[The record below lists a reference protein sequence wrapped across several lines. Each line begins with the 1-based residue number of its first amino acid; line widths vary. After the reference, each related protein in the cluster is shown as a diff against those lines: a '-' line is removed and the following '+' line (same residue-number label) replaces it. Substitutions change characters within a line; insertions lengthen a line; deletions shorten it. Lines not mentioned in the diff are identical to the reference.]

1 MHASECSAADIFAI
15 LILVLQSRFSPSV
28 IVYPPEDPN
37 SGLSM
42 SPPKPANSRQACIFC
57 APSPSVAIIT
67 LPVALPC
74 DLFHQARPSHDPI
87 MNENAGLGPLPYSTT
102 THSHIVS
109 PLDLKSRVEG
119 ADHKVGRRRDCLC
132 CSSTPRCQSMS
143 SRKVAGWCHVVTSQ
157 SHIRVRSP
165 RYSSTAF

>member
-74 DLFHQARPSHDPI
+74 DLLHQARPSHDPI

-119 ADHKVGRRRDCLC
+119 ADHKVGRYCSRDCLC
-132 CSSTPRCQSMS
+132 CSTWLPI
-143 SRKVAGWCHVVTSQ
+143 HVVTQ
-157 SHIRVRSP
+157 SCRLASRHHISVAYSSAQ
-165 RYSSTAF
+165 SSTAL